1 MNIKKGRYDIL
12 DIKVVSLYNGQPVVT
27 NLVKN
32 LIDYTDDN
40 KNCLLSKGI
49 WYKYN
54 EDYLNYLRDSIAEIP
69 VEYHPEFDFSS
80 IVHDDFIETKFLEE
94 KDDAK
99 YVGKTDTQIKVA
111 LKQKYYAERAFNLLR
126 EAEDHFEN
134 FDRMGRRVALS
145 NVEEMDLYKDGM
157 MCAVKIG

>member
-69 VEYHPEFDFSS
+69 VEYHPEFDFP
-80 IVHDDFIETKFLEE
+80 
-94 KDDAK
+94 
-99 YVGKTDTQIKVA
+99 Q
-111 LKQKYYAERAFNLLR
+111 
-126 EAEDHFEN
+126 
-134 FDRMGRRVALS
+134 
-145 NVEEMDLYKDGM
+145 
-157 MCAVKIG
+157 